1 MLYKEAMSNE
11 KNNEILKK
19 LGFEEIFGMKAPSLY
34 LFKTPIVLYSLDQEK
49 IGEGQFINVIRTRSF
64 YGIECGMLALD
75 AQGSEF
81 LDIKNCFA
89 SLEYAK
95 SILETLD
102 SAYMAKVKYRGE
114 EYFVIDYLSPFEVGL
129 NEFAVSDYHISD
141 LRYARLD
148 ELEF

>member
-34 LFKTPIVLYSLDQEK
+34 LFKSPIILYSLDQEK
-49 IGEGQFINVIRTRSF
+49 LGEGQFINVIRTRSF
-64 YGIECGMLALD
+64 YGMECGMLSLD

-89 SLEYAK
+89 SLDYAK
-95 SILETLD
+95 SILEALD